1 MTFALF
7 SPKPT
12 GVSSGPFNA
21 TRVRVIESIVSGG
34 TPDGSPFLKTSA
46 PASASSQSI
55 GAPVAST
62 MRRAASTHSGPM
74 PSPGI
79 SVTRVL
85 SVAAVTIRLLPC
97 ADAPCYS
104 RPSGRTSPQISGAL
118 IGSRA
123 VTPRR
128 RSVLLSASLFAIVAA
143 ACTGGGS
150 STAVTASGSSG
161 TASPSSGSST
171 GSAQPA
177 LQGFENIQ
185 HLIFIVQENR
195 SFDQYFGT
203 FPGADGIPTNAKGDF
218 TVCVPDPKSSAP
230 ARSRTTTARW
240 STTAG
245 RTRSRTRTST
255 STAARWT
262 GSSGPP

>member
-12 GVSSGPFNA
+12 GVSSGPFSA

-79 SVTRVL
+79 RVTRVL

-104 RPSGRTSPQISGAL
+104 RLSARTVPPIGRGL
-118 IGSRA
+118 LGSRA
-123 VTPRR
+123 VTPRF
-128 RSVLLSASLFAIVAA
+128 RSLLLAASLFAIVTAG
-143 ACTGGGS
+143 CTGGGS
-150 STAVTASGSSG
+150 STAVSASCSRGSSPASGSS
-161 TASPSSGSST
+161 ASP
-171 GSAQPA
+171 QPA
-177 LQGFENIQ
+177 LQGFDNIQ

-195 SFDQYFGT
+195 SFDHYFGT
-203 FPGADGIPTNAKGDF
+203 FPGADGIPTNAKGEF
-218 TVCVPDPKSSAP
+218 TVCAPDP
-230 ARSRTTTARW
+230 
-240 STTAG
+240 
-245 RTRSRTRTST
+245 
-255 STAARWT
+255 
-262 GSSGPP
+262 